1 MRILYLLLAAI
12 LADVLPMGA
21 PFVRPLQQR
30 DSILI
35 ADQIRYGFSLDD
47 PGEGLLIPDLS
58 WLDND
63 TLVLVSDWQI
73 DTLRS
78 GGIEAGVVLSP
89 FEEGIYHLPPLYLVR
104 YKGDVAD
111 TLVFDSVQ
119 IDVRSLPVDTAT
131 FSVHPLKGQINYPVT
146 FAEIVPYIGGFLLLA
161 ALVAVLIIFLPKL
174 FRKKTEQKAKA
185 KDPAH
190 IVALRELEHYRSD
203 KFWAP
208 EQQKIFYS
216 GITDILKTYMDERFG
231 IDAPEMTTA
240 ELFAALKDCKDVPQ
254 DLYVPLKEMF
264 ERADFVKFAK
274 YVADK
279 QDNAAA
285 LPLAVKFVSSTYQTQ
300 LEEEAKKDVL

>member
-1 MRILYLLLAAI
+1 MKFFLIAIAAI

-35 ADQIRYGFSLDD
+35 ADQIEYGFSLDD
-47 PGEGLLIPDLS
+47 PGEGLLVPDLS
-58 WLDND
+58 WLSND
-63 TLVLVSDWQI
+63 TLVLVRDWKI

-78 GGIEAGVVLSP
+78 GALEAGVVLAP
-89 FEEGIYHLPPLYLVR
+89 FEEGIYHLPPLQVVR

-119 IDVRSLPVDTAT
+119 IDVCSLQVDTSS
-131 FSVHPLKGQINYPVT
+131 FNIHPLKAQINYPVT
-146 FAEIVPYIGGFLLLA
+146 FAEVAPNIGISLLGI
-161 ALVAVLIIFLPKL
+161 ALVVLLIVFLPKL
-174 FRKKTEQKAKA
+174 FKKKDERQQKAA
-185 KDPAH
+185 DPAH
-190 IVALRELEHYRSD
+190 IVALRELERYRND
-203 KFWAP
+203 KYWAP
-208 EQQKIFYS
+208 EQQKAFYS
-216 GITDILKTYMDERFG
+216 GITDILKNYIDSRFG

-240 ELFAALKDCKDVPQ
+240 ELFSALKDCSEIPQ
-254 DLYVPLKEMF
+254 DLYQPLKELF